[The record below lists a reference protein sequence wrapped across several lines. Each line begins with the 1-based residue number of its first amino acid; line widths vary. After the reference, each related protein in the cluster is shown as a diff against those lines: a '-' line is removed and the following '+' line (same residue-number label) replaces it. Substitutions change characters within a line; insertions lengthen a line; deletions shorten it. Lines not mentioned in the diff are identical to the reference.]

1 MTQATITAENGRAD
15 ALLASYER
23 AGYARVCPKI
33 LQPAEPFLALSGED
47 IRRRMYLVSDAA
59 GREFCLRPDLTIPVA
74 LDYLA
79 SDAAGRPA
87 SFCYIGPVFR
97 QRAESCGEFV
107 QAGVE
112 SFGRDDKAAADAET
126 LALAL
131 EATAHYGLPAPE
143 IRMGDVAL
151 FATLIE
157 ALGLPPL
164 WKRRLVKDF
173 NRKALLAEDLDR
185 LALAGAKERA
195 EYQGVLA
202 AFANSDPKGARALV
216 ADLLSIAGISTVGG
230 RSVGEIADR
239 FLEQAEIGASAL
251 PNETRVVIERF
262 FAVAGEPDAAA
273 AELWR
278 LAEAANLELGPAIEL
293 FESRTGLLA
302 ARGIDTRQIKF
313 ATAFG
318 RGLDY
323 YTGFVFELHDPQGRA
338 DGQLVAGGRYDGL
351 FARLGCAEPIP
362 AVGLSAWIARL
373 VAIGGGRR

>member
-1 MTQATITAENGRAD
+1 MTQAMNTADDGRAE

-23 AGYARVCPKI
+23 AGYVRVCPSI

-47 IRRRMYLVSDAA
+47 IRRRMYLVNDAS

-79 SDAAGRPA
+79 AGPAGRPA
-87 SFCYIGPVFR
+87 SFCYLGPVFR
-97 QRAESCGEFV
+97 QRGDAAGEFL
-107 QAGVE
+107 QAGIE
-112 SFGRDDKAAADAET
+112 SFGRGDKAAADAET
-126 LALAL
+126 LALGL
-131 EATAHYGLPAPE
+131 EATAYYGLAQPE
-143 IRMGDVAL
+143 IRMGDVGL
-151 FATLIE
+151 FSALIE

-173 NRKALLAEDLDR
+173 NRKALLADDLDR
-185 LALAGAKERA
+185 LALAGANKRS

-202 AFANSDPKGARALV
+202 ALANSDPKGARALV

-239 FLEQAEIGASAL
+239 FLEQAELGASAAL
-251 PNETRVVIERF
+251 PRETRALIERF

-273 AELWR
+273 AELWK
-278 LAEAANLELGPAIEL
+278 LAEAADIDLARALDL
-293 FESRTGLLA
+293 FETRTGLLA
-302 ARGIDTRQIKF
+302 ARGIDTRRIKF

-351 FARLGCAEPIP
+351 FARLGCAELIP
-362 AVGLSAWIARL
+362 AVGFAVWIKRL
-373 VAIGGGRR
+373 VGIGGGR